1 MKAIRSISFEKAK
14 YLYRCLY
21 YDKYH
26 MTNVAEPE
34 VEWSYQDAKGG
45 WYLRDYDSNKLAHVL
60 KSGYV
65 KLNQ

>member
-1 MKAIRSISFEKAK
+1 MKTTRSIPFEKAK
-14 YLYRCLY
+14 YLYRSLY
-21 YDKYH
+21 YDRYC

-45 WYLRDYDSNKLAHVL
+45 WYLRDHDRNKLAHVL